1 MTVLIIFIIHSKWRK
16 KMITERRCK
25 LQKFL
30 IPAKIQNSK
39 KFKNDRILFTIKN
52 QSKTK
57 FEKIDDK
64 LKMNCE

>member
-1 MTVLIIFIIHSKWRK
+1 
-16 KMITERRCK
+16 MITERRCK